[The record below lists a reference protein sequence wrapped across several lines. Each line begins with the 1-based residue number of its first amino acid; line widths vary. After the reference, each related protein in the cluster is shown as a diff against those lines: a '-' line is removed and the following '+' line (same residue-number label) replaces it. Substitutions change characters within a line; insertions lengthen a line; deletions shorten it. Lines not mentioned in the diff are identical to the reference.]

1 MEYILIVW
9 LCLAGGE
16 FDGPVGCAAIT
27 SEHRSLVDCRAKK
40 RAYRDRAIELARD
53 PAAPTITFRITP
65 CVRTGEA

>member
-27 SEHRSLVDCRAKK
+27 SEHRSLVACRAEK
-40 RAYRDRAIELARD
+40 RAYRDRVIDLAYLD
-53 PAAPTITFRITP
+53 EQPIITFRITP